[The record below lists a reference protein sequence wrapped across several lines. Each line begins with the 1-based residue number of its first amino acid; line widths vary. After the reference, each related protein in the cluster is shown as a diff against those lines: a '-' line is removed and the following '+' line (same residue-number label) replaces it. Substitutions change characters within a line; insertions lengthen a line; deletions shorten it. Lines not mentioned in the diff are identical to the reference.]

1 MSTFQFHQFFSSVK
15 CENYV
20 KLALRTQG
28 LPPALRALRRE
39 SHRNLLD
46 YVNTQWHNVNAWCHT
61 GYIRLMSLCSWCF
74 LVGTGVASQA
84 LWIRC
89 PACRIADRRFRISQ
103 SSLKFGVISM
113 WVWRFQY
120 WFNIDLMWF
129 SVWRCEV
136 CIPCILCYSLHG
148 SFRGHSMIEVQ
159 EGLAALPSPHLPGP
173 LGSHA
178 GILSDFID
186 VTFGCSKKYEKIKS
200 M

>member
-1 MSTFQFHQFFSSVK
+1 M
-15 CENYV
+15 
-20 KLALRTQG
+20 
-28 LPPALRALRRE
+28 
-39 SHRNLLD
+39 
-46 YVNTQWHNVNAWCHT
+46 
-61 GYIRLMSLCSWCF
+61 
-74 LVGTGVASQA
+74 
-84 LWIRC
+84 
-89 PACRIADRRFRISQ
+89 
-103 SSLKFGVISM
+103 
-113 WVWRFQY
+113 
-120 WFNIDLMWF
+120 
-129 SVWRCEV
+129 